1 MTRCLRDTWDLED
14 QDETEEGPCGDT
26 GTVLG
31 DDLEKP
37 SSMSS
42 GRNKHSCETRTGRYE
57 EGTFTDSTELLD
69 VRKNMVM
76 VIEDSEEEL
85 GARVEEIL
93 QKVEQTVEDKKKV

>member
-1 MTRCLRDTWDLED
+1 M
-14 QDETEEGPCGDT
+14 
-26 GTVLG
+26 LG

-42 GRNKHSCETRTGRYE
+42 GRNKHSCERRTGCYQE
-57 EGTFTDSTELLD
+57 ATLTDYKELLD
-69 VRKNMVM
+69 IRKSVVM